1 MFFGEGRERV
11 EKGEG
16 TTKLERPWLVIK
28 LKLEMFFLVM
38 SPKDVPVHKTHVPL
52 EALDPFI
59 LYSYYPLF

>member
-28 LKLEMFFLVM
+28 LQLEMFFLVM
-38 SPKDVPVHKTHVPL
+38 SPKDVPVH
-52 EALDPFI
+52 
-59 LYSYYPLF
+59 